1 MRPISVVATST
12 TRLRI
17 YAMRALRCSAAPRIS
32 ATWIAE
38 SVAASP
44 HRPPRSQGNLIA
56 GPALVETELPLK
68 LFARGKVRDTYELGP
83 DQLLMIATDRISAF
97 DHILPNGIPD
107 RGKVLTQLSIFW
119 FSQTDT
125 FQENHLISGMVPDL
139 PAALLDHRHKLA
151 GRFLIVRK
159 AKRIDFECVVRGYL
173 AGSAWKEYEDSH
185 TLAGEPMPPGLRQSE
200 KLAYPIFSPATK
212 AETGHDENVTFVQLQ
227 KELGDELATKLRD
240 SSLALYKFAA
250 ELSARRGLI
259 LADTKFE
266 FGLIDDELI
275 LIDEALTP
283 DSSRFWES
291 ATYQIGSSA
300 DSYDKQF
307 VRDWLSRSGWDKESD
322 PPELPP
328 DIVAQTRTR
337 YMTAYE
343 RLVGKPL
350 FPRKARNE

>member
-1 MRPISVVATST
+1 M
-12 TRLRI
+12 
-17 YAMRALRCSAAPRIS
+17 
-32 ATWIAE
+32 
-38 SVAASP
+38 
-44 HRPPRSQGNLIA
+44 
-56 GPALVETELPLK
+56 VETDLPLK

-83 DQLLMIATDRISAF
+83 KQLLMVATDRLSAF

-139 PAALLDHRHKLA
+139 PAALKDHREQLA
-151 GRFLIVRK
+151 GRFMIVRK

-173 AGSAWKEYEDSH
+173 AGSAWTEYQDSH

-200 KLAYPIFSPATK
+200 RLAYPIFSPATK
-212 AETGHDENVTFVQLQ
+212 AESGHDENISFAQLK

-240 SSLALYKFAA
+240 ASLELYKFAS
-250 ELSARRGLI
+250 EFSSRRGLI

-266 FGLIDDELI
+266 FGLIGDDLI

-283 DSSRFWES
+283 DSSRYWDS
-291 ATYQIGSSA
+291 PTYEVGTTPE
-300 DSYDKQF
+300 SYDKQF
-307 VRDWLSRSGWDKESD
+307 VRDWLTRAGWDKESD
-322 PPELPP
+322 PPSLPP
-328 DIVAQTRTR
+328 DVVAQTRER
-337 YMTAYE
+337 YLTAYQ

-350 FPRKARNE
+350 FPPKPRNER